1 MKKVLL
7 ISIPAIATTILTERI
22 IAAAKKQGASIE
34 LTTLPEAEGLARI
47 NEFDVLLLPPYLRYL
62 LNRRKNLGAK
72 RELVVKVI
80 DSVPFGSLDG
90 EAVLKVAMDAA

>member
-7 ISIPAIATTILTERI
+7 ISIPVIATTILSKRM
-22 IAAAKKQGASIE
+22 ADAAKAQQLDIE
-34 LTTLPEAEGLARI
+34 LTILAESEGLARI

-80 DSVPFGSLDG
+80 DSVPFGNLDG
-90 EAVLKVAMDAA
+90 EAVLKIITDAA